1 MMRAKLSTCALL
13 LALSHPLYA
22 VSELP
27 APGMSMQAVESQF
40 GQPSKKNPAV
50 GTPPIT
56 RWEYGDY
63 VVVFERA
70 TVISSIRVVRQASTP
85 APTQPAASTRV
96 QIQPAPTPAPA
107 PAPAAPVEPANPPAA
122 EAPQPAAAPA
132 AEPVAAPAAPAEA
145 TAAPTEAT
153 DPSARATQEQE
164 AMEKAAAEK
173 AASEGAQPA
182 APTPSEGE
190 SVPSPN
196 QGYTFD
202 PETGRI
208 IIK

>member
-1 MMRAKLSTCALL
+1 MMRATLSTCALL

-40 GQPSKKNPAV
+40 GQPSKKTPAV
-50 GTPPIT
+50 GNPPIT

-70 TVISSIRVVRQASTP
+70 TVISSIRVVRQAST
-85 APTQPAASTRV
+85 ATTTQPAASP
-96 QIQPAPTPAPA
+96 PAQTQPAPA
-107 PAPAAPVEPANPPAA
+107 PAPAVPVEPASPPVT

-145 TAAPTEAT
+145 T
-153 DPSARATQEQE
+153 DSSARATQEQE

-173 AASEGAQPA
+173 AAAEGAQPA
-182 APTPSEGE
+182 APTPSEGD
-190 SVPSPN
+190 SAPSPN